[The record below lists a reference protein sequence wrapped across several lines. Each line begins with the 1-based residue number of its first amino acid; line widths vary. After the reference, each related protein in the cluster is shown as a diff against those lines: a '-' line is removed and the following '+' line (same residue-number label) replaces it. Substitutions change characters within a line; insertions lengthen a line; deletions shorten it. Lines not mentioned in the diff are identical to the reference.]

1 MKVIPPV
8 SITDA
13 MLTSSS
19 IAEPA
24 AGEPPVWV
32 AATNYTLSTKVTRTT
47 THRIYQNLIAGVD
60 ATNPEDAPTR
70 WLDIGPTLRWAMFD
84 LFSSNKSTATTSM
97 TVSIAPGQRVNGV
110 ALLGLVGS
118 SVQISMTV
126 AAVEVWNSG
135 AINLTLRNTLT
146 ATQYAFGKFGQKKAI
161 ARFDMPPY
169 SSATITIT
177 ITGPTVGCSAF
188 VVGSY
193 FDMGR
198 VLSGVDAAALNF
210 SVIERATTGELSKML
225 PRRSVAKPSMTV
237 LSRSSSTDA
246 LLDLREQL
254 NAVPAVWSGMDD
266 QDSGPYFNALLIL
279 GPYKEFSPKLNG
291 NGLVETSLQLEEI

>member
-1 MKVIPPV
+1 MKVIPP
-8 SITDA
+8 ITISGA
-13 MLTSSS
+13 MLVSSTV
-19 IAEPA
+19 AEPA
-24 AGEPPVWV
+24 AGETAWN
-32 AATNYTLSTKVTRTT
+32 AATNYTVGTKAIRTT

-70 WLDIGPTLRWAMFD
+70 WLDIGPTLRWSMFD
-84 LFSSNKSTATTSM
+84 LYSSNKTTAATSM
-97 TVSIAPGQRVNGV
+97 VVVIAPGQRVNGI
-110 ALLGLVGS
+110 ALMGLVGS

-177 ITGPTVGCSAF
+177 IIGPTVGCSAC

-198 VLSGVDAAALNF
+198 VISGVDASAQNF
-210 SVIERATTGELSKML
+210 STIERATTGELSKMI
-225 PRRSVAKPSMTV
+225 PRRSVARPSMTI
-237 LSRSSSTDA
+237 LSDSSSTDA
-246 LLDLREQL
+246 LLELREQL
-254 NAVPAVWSGMDD
+254 NAVPAVWSGMDEKD
-266 QDSGPYFNALLIL
+266 TSPYFNALLIL
-279 GPYKEFSPKLNG
+279 GPYKEFSPRLNG
-291 NGLVETSLQLEEI
+291 SGLVETSLQLEEI